1 MKENKSITI
10 SARITPSQS
19 RILTSIALLRN
30 EPINSIIQQLIDYA
44 KFVLVEAKD
53 YTIYDTLIEEMK
65 KKGGIKK

>member
-1 MKENKSITI
+1 MKENKTITI

-19 RILTSIALLRN
+19 RILASIALLRN